1 MGACADRKWNGET
14 PTGCEFSA
22 NYHTCN
28 AFWGG
33 SVLAS
38 LRGSSYRCMLVNKAE
53 AAVGAY
59 CWEFAGKKSECEAQ
73 PGCKYFDNLGFCNS
87 GSDHYRNEKAVGG
100 FHTDRSCQGHSECTE
115 HSMGSC
121 DNRNGKCHY
130 GYWYKGESEAEVG
143 CPRGMIPDPRG
154 GCMHAEVA
162 TADPSY
168 WWNMAFAT
176 PSSSFTAED
185 FVVYGFSVIGFGAVV
200 YGAAQLFLKKSSG
213 DAVYEEV

>member
-100 FHTDRSCQGHSECTE
+100 FHTDRACQGHSECTE

-130 GYWYKGESEAEVG
+130 GYWYKGE
-143 CPRGMIPDPRG
+143 
-154 GCMHAEVA
+154 
-162 TADPSY
+162 AD
-168 WWNMAFAT
+168 MAFAT

-185 FVVYGFSVIGFGAVV
+185 FVVYGFSIIGFGAVV